1 MQADMVGK
9 QTGVDQLD
17 STTRDKVIP
26 LLDKAD
32 DIPDDIINIAEGRGA
47 SLSSSARSG
56 KPLGGDCVLG
66 GREGGRDVWLL
77 VPRSLLTQS

>member
-9 QTGVDQLD
+9 QTGVEQLD
-17 STTRDKVIP
+17 STTRDRVIP

-56 KPLGGDCVLG
+56 KLLGGDGFLG
-66 GREGGRDVWLL
+66 ERGGDVWL
-77 VPRSLLTQS
+77 